1 MRKLDA
7 YLAAALVLTGC
18 STLAH
23 RTGADEKPVEIF
35 TSGRRPTKPF
45 VEVTRIDMYVEKWN
59 RDEPSMED
67 FRPELESR
75 ARLSGADAVIDLE
88 WTLKGTAETGVYH
101 VRGKGIAY
109 SARPGQPEPAA
120 RVEPPGA
127 PASTSGALA
136 EARPPMPG
144 LPGGDIEIISGAP
157 VRPFI
162 KVSHLDLYVEKR
174 AAGEPALEE
183 VLPELKRQARLS
195 GAEAVMDVEWTLRGT
210 NDAGVYHVTATG
222 IAYSGPA
229 ATPAPAAPGQ
239 K

>member
-18 STLAH
+18 TTVAH
-23 RTGADEKPVEIF
+23 RTETDEKPVEIF

-45 VEVTRIDMYVEKWN
+45 VEVARIDMHVEKWN

-75 ARLSGADAVIDLE
+75 ARLSGADAVVDLE
-88 WTLKGTAETGVYH
+88 WTLKGTAETGIYH

-109 SARPGQPEPAA
+109 SARPGQLEPQTA
-120 RVEPPGA
+120 
-127 PASTSGALA
+127 ASTSGAPP

-144 LPGGDIEIISGAP
+144 HPDGDIEIVSGAP
-157 VRPFI
+157 GRPFI
-162 KVSHLDLYVEKR
+162 KVSHLDLYVEKK
-174 AAGEPALEE
+174 APGEPSLEE

-195 GAEAVMDVEWTLRGT
+195 GAEAIMDVEWTLRGT
-210 NDAGVYHVTATG
+210 KDAGVYHATATG